1 MANNNIKLNLQFWSS
16 WWRRRGYWCYL
27 ALLCLVIFTLGLAI
41 LGLNVLYQQHC
52 PWWLWMLLYL
62 GWFNLSACFFHGVS
76 RNAWA
81 LSRGWGRDRYPI
93 FSLEYWGRGVQQ
105 LAYLLFVISCW
116 LGVAGG
122 LIWGLMQSNYSY
134 LLAAFLLWCVVLTL
148 QWHWHWSLV
157 YLANHQCKIT
167 AAWRQSLRL
176 KAVYP
181 RLTLLNTFAKYLVA
195 MITFFIPIIGII
207 IGLSIILSMDFV
219 FALEPLSEGKH

>member
-1 MANNNIKLNLQFWSS
+1 M
-16 WWRRRGYWCYL
+16 
-27 ALLCLVIFTLGLAI
+27 
-41 LGLNVLYQQHC
+41 
-52 PWWLWMLLYL
+52 
-62 GWFNLSACFFHGVS
+62 
-76 RNAWA
+76 
-81 LSRGWGRDRYPI
+81 
-93 FSLEYWGRGVQQ
+93 QQ
-105 LAYLLFVISCW
+105 LAYLLFVMSCW

-122 LIWGLMQSNYSY
+122 LIWGLMQSNYHY

-195 MITFFIPIIGII
+195 MTTFFIPIIGII